1 MYAIENDIAM
11 SRLNNLIRSCST
23 VRAEIFELP
32 IAGAAAKK
40 RGADAPTRM
49 LTQPASVFYR
59 AVAAMFPGDW
69 RVGNHMAFTTSSAAA
84 RFSCQVKHVRQ
95 IVHEATK
102 ADCSMLQKLQPAT
115 IAAAEQQH
123 EMAKKYGRVT
133 MLTMLQDAAARKGGL
148 RRIGVAMNKR
158 RALNAAAF
166 KEAAKVA
173 QELIDTVFKPL
184 LAKVSPLLANVRQLE
199 KTQRGIKM
207 RLMHQ
212 YLSAETK
219 HIEDSLVCTGKT
231 RKYLVASIKLAKKYA
246 STLQPLYTRHTA
258 GKK

>member
-11 SRLNNLIRSCST
+11 RRLNNLIRSCST

-40 RGADAPTRM
+40 RGAPTRM

-95 IVHEATK
+95 IVHEA
-102 ADCSMLQKLQPAT
+102 ANDSAS
-115 IAAAEQQH
+115 EGH
-123 EMAKKYGRVT
+123 EMAKKYERVT
-133 MLTMLQDAAARKGGL
+133 MLTMIQNAAARKGGL
-148 RRIGVAMNKR
+148 RRIGVAR
-158 RALNAAAF
+158 QRLRVLDAAAF
-166 KEAAKVA
+166 KEAAMAA
-173 QELIDTVFKPL
+173 QELLGTVFQPL

-212 YLSAETK
+212 YLSNETK

-231 RKYLVASIKLAKKYA
+231 RKHLLASIKLAKKYA

-258 GKK
+258 VKK

>member
-1 MYAIENDIAM
+1 
-11 SRLNNLIRSCST
+11 
-23 VRAEIFELP
+23 
-32 IAGAAAKK
+32 
-40 RGADAPTRM
+40 
-49 LTQPASVFYR
+49 
-59 AVAAMFPGDW
+59 
-69 RVGNHMAFTTSSAAA
+69 MAFTTSSAAA

-95 IVHEATK
+95 IVHEA
-102 ADCSMLQKLQPAT
+102 ANDSAS
-115 IAAAEQQH
+115 EGH
-123 EMAKKYGRVT
+123 EIAKKYGRVT
-133 MLTMLQDAAARKGGL
+133 MLTMIQNAAARKGGL

-166 KEAAKVA
+166 KEAANDA

-184 LAKVSPLLANVRQLE
+184 LAKVSPLLANVYKIER
-199 KTQRGIKM
+199 TQRGIKM

-231 RKYLVASIKLAKKYA
+231 RKHLLASIKLAKKYA

>member
-95 IVHEATK
+95 IVHEA
-102 ADCSMLQKLQPAT
+102 ANDSAS
-115 IAAAEQQH
+115 EGH
-123 EMAKKYGRVT
+123 EMAKKYERVT
-133 MLTMLQDAAARKGGL
+133 MLTMIQNAAARKGGL
-148 RRIGVAMNKR
+148 RRIGVAR
-158 RALNAAAF
+158 QRLRVLDAAAF
-166 KEAAKVA
+166 KEAAMAA
-173 QELIDTVFKPL
+173 QELLGTVFQPL

-207 RLMHQ
+207 RLIHQ

-219 HIEDSLVCTGKT
+219 HIEASLVCTGKT
-231 RKYLVASIKLAKKYA
+231 RKYLLASIKLAKKYA

>member
-11 SRLNNLIRSCST
+11 RRLNNLIRSCST

-40 RGADAPTRM
+40 RGADALARV

-69 RVGNHMAFTTSSAAA
+69 RVGNHMASAAT

-95 IVHEATK
+95 IVHEA
-102 ADCSMLQKLQPAT
+102 ANDSAS
-115 IAAAEQQH
+115 ESH
-123 EMAKKYGRVT
+123 ETAKRYERVT
-133 MLTMLQDAAARKGGL
+133 MLTMIQNAAARKGGL
-148 RRIGVAMNKR
+148 RRIGVAR
-158 RALNAAAF
+158 QRLRVLDAAAF
-166 KEAAKVA
+166 KEAAMAA
-173 QELIDTVFKPL
+173 QELLGTVFQPL

-199 KTQRGIKM
+199 KTQRGLKM
-207 RLMHQ
+207 RLIHQ
-212 YLSAETK
+212 YLSNETK
-219 HIEDSLVCTGKT
+219 TIEALLVCTRTLKT
-231 RKYLVASIKLAKKYA
+231 RKYLVASIKIAKKNA
-246 STLQPLYTRHTA
+246 STLQTLYTRHTA

>member
-11 SRLNNLIRSCST
+11 RRLNNLIRSCST

-40 RGADAPTRM
+40 RGADALARV

-69 RVGNHMAFTTSSAAA
+69 RVGNHMAFTTYSAAT

-95 IVHEATK
+95 IVHEA
-102 ADCSMLQKLQPAT
+102 ANDSAS
-115 IAAAEQQH
+115 ESH
-123 EMAKKYGRVT
+123 ETAKRYERVT
-133 MLTMLQDAAARKGGL
+133 MLTMIQNAAARKGGL
-148 RRIGVAMNKR
+148 RRIGVAR
-158 RALNAAAF
+158 QRLRVLDAAAF
-166 KEAAKVA
+166 KQAAMAA
-173 QELIDTVFKPL
+173 QELLGTVFQPL

-207 RLMHQ
+207 RLIHQ
-212 YLSAETK
+212 YLSNETK
-219 HIEDSLVCTGKT
+219 TIEALLVCTRTLKT
-231 RKYLVASIKLAKKYA
+231 RKYLVASIKIAKKNA
-246 STLQPLYTRHTA
+246 STLQTLYTRHTA

>member
-11 SRLNNLIRSCST
+11 RRLNNLIRSCST

-40 RGADAPTRM
+40 RGADALTRV

-95 IVHEATK
+95 IVHEA
-102 ADCSMLQKLQPAT
+102 ANDSAS
-115 IAAAEQQH
+115 EGH
-123 EMAKKYGRVT
+123 EIAKKYGRVT
-133 MLTMLQDAAARKGGL
+133 MLTMIQNAAARKGGL

-166 KEAAKVA
+166 KEAAMAA
-173 QELIDTVFKPL
+173 QELLGTVFQPL

>member
-1 MYAIENDIAM
+1 
-11 SRLNNLIRSCST
+11 
-23 VRAEIFELP
+23 
-32 IAGAAAKK
+32 
-40 RGADAPTRM
+40 
-49 LTQPASVFYR
+49 
-59 AVAAMFPGDW
+59 
-69 RVGNHMAFTTSSAAA
+69 
-84 RFSCQVKHVRQ
+84 
-95 IVHEATK
+95 
-102 ADCSMLQKLQPAT
+102 MLQKLQPAT

-148 RRIGVAMNKR
+148 RRIGVAR
-158 RALNAAAF
+158 QRLRVLDAAAF
-166 KEAAKVA
+166 KQAALAA
-173 QELIDTVFKPL
+173 QELLGTVFKPL

-207 RLMHQ
+207 RLIHQ
-212 YLSAETK
+212 YLSNETK
-219 HIEDSLVCTGKT
+219 IIEDSLVCTRTLKT